1 MNDRRKTRKKPDLVA
16 DHIKRWIMSEGLT
29 KGSALPQEKELMAIF
44 GVSRGTIREALTA
57 LEVQGLV
64 SIRPGPGGGASVAA
78 VSDETTVTMLSNY
91 FFSQNITLKG
101 VYEAR
106 KLLEPQMAEAAV
118 GHLTDEQ
125 MEQLRYSIGFC
136 ALEPNH
142 DKGSRA
148 LRLSELDFHDI
159 LADAC
164 PNRVLALFS
173 KAINSLLKNLAV
185 AKKIYE
191 APPDDLGQG
200 ARVYHAKL
208 YDALEAGNATEV
220 RELMYQHVVE
230 AERIMVASEAVI
242 ENRFILAE

>member
-1 MNDRRKTRKKPDLVA
+1 MA
-16 DHIKRWIMSEGLT
+16 DQIKRWIMSEGLT
-29 KGSALPQEKELMAIF
+29 KGDALPQEKELMATF
-44 GVSRGTIREALTA
+44 GVSRGTIRESLTA
-57 LEVQGLV
+57 LEVQGLIT
-64 SIRPGPGGGASVAA
+64 IRPGPGGGASVAA

-91 FFSQNITLKG
+91 FFSQDITLKG
-101 VYEAR
+101 IYQVR

-118 GHLTDEQ
+118 GHLTDDQ
-125 MEQLRYSIGFC
+125 MDQLRYSIGFC
-136 ALEPNH
+136 ALEPSH
-142 DKGSRA
+142 DKASRA
-148 LRLSELDFHDI
+148 QRLSELDFHDI

-242 ENRFILAE
+242 EHRFILAD